1 MTAAPLLP
9 LMPSG
14 ALPPVAALLRW
25 LEDLRTD
32 RVATVIATHL
42 PPLNGGLPD
51 ILRLGSI
58 STLLVSGQPQP
69 CFRWEGLGGNRVTV
83 AELPPAADELI
94 DAFHHGDLPAP
105 APIQAEESGLYG
117 LLEIAR
123 LEDASSCLGMGDGAS
138 WHQVLAALDRTRTP
152 RLPPLITRNAAGAG
166 FGAWNPLPFARH
178 TVVALPAETKP
189 WALRDHQGRLAP
201 AQIVGDQVLVSLP
214 LAALE
219 AVHLEAYDEPVP
231 DAAWEVTPLVLD
243 NGIVRGEFDALGQLT
258 RLCWNGIFAELAGPA
273 VAPRCDGR
281 PVGGSAVVTVEESGP
296 VRGRLRGVRTTP
308 HGVLRIAYTL
318 HAHEDGL
325 RVEVAWDGAGAL
337 TIEHPTA
344 HRGSLLHVA
353 GELCRSTLPQ
363 ARSLTQ
369 PAGTLHGGVRW
380 ATLGDAAGRGIALI
394 GHDAL
399 LLSSEGGLLRLHGP
413 ASYAL
418 HAARRGAD
426 ELNLGQLALALAV
439 DGRSTALEA
448 PMAAPFRLAGLGG
461 LVPVWARRPATWT
474 GEIVFADQAEAR
486 GKAWLYPTS
495 PVREAWR
502 VDAAGNPLT
511 QVKLTREGDGLEL
524 EHLPGEVFIV
534 RWR

>member
-14 ALPPVAALLRW
+14 VLPPVAALLRW

-32 RVATVIATHL
+32 RVDTVVATQL

-51 ILRLGSI
+51 VLRLGLI
-58 STLLVSGQPQP
+58 STLLVNRQQSP

-83 AELPPAADELI
+83 AEVPPAADDLVE
-94 DAFHHGDLPAP
+94 DFHHGDLPFLEPVA
-105 APIQAEESGLYG
+105 AEEANLYG
-117 LLEIAR
+117 LLELAR
-123 LEDASSCLGMGDGAS
+123 LEDASSCLGMGAGAS

-152 RLPPLITRNAAGAG
+152 HLPPLVTRNAVGLG
-166 FGAWNPLPFARH
+166 FGAWNPLPFARQ
-178 TVVALPAETKP
+178 TLVALPADTKP

-201 AQIVGDQVLVSLP
+201 AQIAGDQILVSLP
-214 LAALE
+214 LQALE
-219 AVHLEAYDEPVP
+219 AVHLEAHDEPVP
-231 DAAWEVTPLVLD
+231 DAAWEVSPTVLD
-243 NGIVRGEFDALGQLT
+243 NGVVRGEFDALGQLT

-281 PVGGSAVVTVEESGP
+281 PVGGTAVVTVEESGP
-296 VRGRLRGVRTTP
+296 VRGRLVVVRTTP
-308 HGVLRIAYTL
+308 QGAIRITYTL

-325 RVEVAWDGAGAL
+325 RINVAWNGAGTL

-353 GELCRSTLPQ
+353 GELCRSTIPQ
-363 ARSLTQ
+363 ARSLTH
-369 PAGTLHGGVRW
+369 PAGNVLGSVRW
-380 ATLGDAAGRGIALI
+380 ATLGDAAGRGLALI
-394 GHDAL
+394 GQRPL
-399 LLSSEGGLLRLHGP
+399 LLSSEGGLLRIHG
-413 ASYAL
+413 ASSYAL

-448 PMAAPFRLAGLGG
+448 PVAAPFRLAGLGG
-461 LVPVWARRPATWT
+461 LVPLWARRPTDWA
-474 GEIVFADQAEAR
+474 GEVIFADQAEAR
-486 GKAWLYPTS
+486 GKAWLYPTTT
-495 PVREAWR
+495 VREAWR

-511 QVKLTREGDGLEL
+511 QVKLTREADGLEL
-524 EHLPGEVFIV
+524 EHLPGELFIV